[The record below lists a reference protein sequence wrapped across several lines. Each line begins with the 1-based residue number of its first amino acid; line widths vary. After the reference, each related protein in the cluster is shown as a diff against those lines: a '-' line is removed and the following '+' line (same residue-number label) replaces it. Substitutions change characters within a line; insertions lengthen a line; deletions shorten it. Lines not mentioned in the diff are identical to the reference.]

1 MRKKRTPQLLPTLV
15 YYNIPTPT
23 RSRER
28 GGGKFF
34 SCPFF
39 GYKFARLDQS
49 RLGGREVKWGT
60 GNLWRAVYT
69 PQTGNLHFAFGSAR
83 SGSGSGCGSSS
94 QRLLM
99 CKNGIY
105 FGFRILHIYNSHL
118 LQPTRAEELPQPLQ
132 RPVQLKSGSN

>member
-1 MRKKRTPQLLPTLV
+1 MKKNASHLLPTLV
-15 YYNIPTPT
+15 YNNILTPT
-23 RSRER
+23 RSSERE
-28 GGGKFF
+28 GGKFF

-39 GYKFARLDQS
+39 GYKFARLDRS
-49 RLGGREVKWGT
+49 GKGGKGGT

-83 SGSGSGCGSSS
+83 SGCGSSS

-132 RPVQLKSGSN
+132 RPLQLKSGSN